1 VTESQ
6 ILTALQE
13 DTYKVLHLYNDKKL
27 NPGLRFCLGLLDKMY
42 RVNEGLRPL
51 ILKYQ
56 NNSNYEYSI
65 CILLRSL
72 LLDLMISSNCYIVL
86 NNELTTS
93 GDIEKIKEKV
103 TQFSK
108 IILSDG
114 IQKSLVYLDDLVK
127 HNLKT
132 KEEANIVR
140 DDFMNEFKDD
150 ILEGN
155 DDKND
160 FFAPRKL
167 FNIIMADK
175 YLQHLNSIYDNY
187 LLFSKFDHF
196 NTFHFKVTKNEQ
208 YQIGLRIENTV
219 RLLPFHAYL
228 ITKILM
234 ALDENCFRELKELKN
249 SFGKLMAPE
258 N

>member
-1 VTESQ
+1 VTDSQ

-13 DTYKVLHLYNDKKL
+13 DTYKVLHLYNGKKL
-27 NPGLRFCLGLLDKMY
+27 NPGIRFCLGLMDKMY
-42 RVNEGLRPL
+42 RINEGLRPL
-51 ILKYQ
+51 IERYK
-56 NNSNYEYSI
+56 NSSDYEYSI

-86 NNELTTS
+86 NNELNAS
-93 GDIEKIKEKV
+93 GDIDKIKEKV
-103 TQFSK
+103 TEFSK

-114 IQKSLVYLDDLVK
+114 IKKSLDYLGDLVK

-132 KEEANIVR
+132 EEEANIVR
-140 DDFMNEFKDD
+140 EGFMNEFKDD
-150 ILEGN
+150 IIEGN
-155 DDKND
+155 DAKNF

-167 FNIIMADK
+167 FDNIMADK
-175 YLQHLNSIYDNY
+175 YFQHLNSIYDNY

-196 NTFHFKVTKNEQ
+196 NTFHFKATRNEE
-208 YQIGLRIENTV
+208 YQIRLRIDNAV

-228 ITKILM
+228 ITKILI
-234 ALDENCFRELKELKN
+234 ALDEDCFAQLKELKN
-249 SFGKLMAPE
+249 SFGKLMVPQ